1 MPFLQVLFSGS
12 LIIEHC
18 FYFFVLFV
26 PFRAN
31 DLSEMMSDNSQK
43 QIVHLRNCAMHPV
56 LFTSNIVLFK
66 GHTEMRGV
74 RVCNLEIFYIFCFGR

>member
-1 MPFLQVLFSGS
+1 MILYYLRLKCCKVTWVNF
-12 LIIEHC
+12 II
-18 FYFFVLFV
+18 FQKY
-26 PFRAN
+26 
-31 DLSEMMSDNSQK
+31 LS
-43 QIVHLRNCAMHPV
+43 LRNCAMHPV